1 MLNEMRERLKARVG
15 IYGTGWDPESVMGL
29 LLPVLTVAMLV
40 LVGFFFVKIL
50 HGF

>member
-29 LLPVLTVAMLV
+29 LLPLLAVAMLA
-40 LVGFFFVKIL
+40 LMGFMLVKIL
-50 HGF
+50 HGV